1 MTESENL
8 YSPALQQKFRA
19 GARAGILKLNSTTA
33 GVDASLPFG
42 GRKAPGLGPPEHGGG
57 DRLFYTRR
65 RAVYGA
71 DNLQ

>member
-8 YSPALQQKFRA
+8 YSPALPQKFRA
-19 GARAGILKLNSTTA
+19 EARAGILKLNSTTA

-42 GRKAPGLGPPEHGGG
+42 GRKASGLGPPEHGGG